1 MNKAILMGRLTKDP
15 EMRYTATNNIPL
27 CSFTLAIDRR
37 FQKQGEDKQT
47 DFIPIVAWRNLAEF
61 CSKYFHKGLKVVIVG
76 SIQTRN
82 YDDNEGKRHYF
93 TEVIAD
99 EAYFAESKRT
109 DTSDRREIP
118 TSDSVDMDN
127 ESQSDNNT
135 EQNNDSQQGDG
146 FYQVPGDDDL
156 PF

>member
-15 EMRYTATNNIPL
+15 EMRYTATNNVPL
-27 CSFTLAIDRR
+27 CNFTLAIDRR
-37 FQKQGEDKQT
+37 FQKSGTEKQT

-61 CSKYFHKGLKVVIVG
+61 CSKYFQKGLKVVIVG

-99 EAYFAESKRT
+99 EAYFAESKRNAQ
-109 DTSDRREIP
+109 SDGDDIP
-118 TSDSVDMDN
+118 AQDSGNVNNESKSDSDTD
-127 ESQSDNNT
+127 
-135 EQNNDSQQGDG
+135 NNDSQQGDG
-146 FYQVPGDDDL
+146 FYEVAGGDDL